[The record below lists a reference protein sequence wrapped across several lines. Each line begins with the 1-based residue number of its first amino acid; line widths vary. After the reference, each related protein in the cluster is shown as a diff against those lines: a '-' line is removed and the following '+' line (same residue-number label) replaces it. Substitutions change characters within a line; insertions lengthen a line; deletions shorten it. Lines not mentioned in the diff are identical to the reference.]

1 MECSIT
7 QMSNNRQSVAAENS
21 RSGVEKAPTIQ
32 INEEG
37 CPSMDILFIY
47 PAESEGF
54 EPPIRVIRIPH
65 FECGSFDHS
74 DNSPLE

>member
-1 MECSIT
+1 MTSI
-7 QMSNNRQSVAAENS
+7 
-21 RSGVEKAPTIQ
+21 PF
-32 INEEG
+32 
-37 CPSMDILFIY
+37 CILFSF
-47 PAESEGF
+47 PNSTAESEGF

>member
-1 MECSIT
+1 MTLIFLFRVT
-7 QMSNNRQSVAAENS
+7 SVS
-21 RSGVEKAPTIQ
+21 RTRR
-32 INEEG
+32 
-37 CPSMDILFIY
+37 F
-47 PAESEGF
+47 AESEGF